1 MKYIKLFRS
10 AGEKSEYEEKE
21 TPPILGMMNKPSIVY
36 LNLGSKNKIY
46 ATYEVT
52 STEEPTYL
60 LYLNGGGGGGAP
72 ASLLET
78 SSLENSDNEYPILEM
93 YIDGKNVGLRDSYI
107 FDTLGEHKVEYVVK
121 SSFIDASYMFFETP
135 LKSIRVNES
144 FRRNCVLTNIEAM
157 FGRTLIDNVD
167 FLSEVDYMNLQ
178 YEPALVYAECP
189 NLKNVNIPA
198 NVTGLGAYT
207 FTGCEN
213 IESINLTN
221 NIHYIGDYS
230 FVNCTSLTAIT
241 MPNEVEYLGEGILN
255 NCKSLEGIYGGIASE
270 DHRCIVREGTLVAF
284 APANL
289 IEFTL
294 TSDIINIPQGVFLG
308 VTQGRIIIEDRIWI
322 ETDYD
327 YEENWLYGT
336 GFEEIIVPEDA
347 EYLGQNVFCNCYNL
361 KTFTIP
367 NNIVEIG
374 SYAFWECTSLQE
386 ITINENIL
394 YINDAV
400 FGECSGHLILNNKYL
415 IQNDFLSSGGGEE
428 EASVVNEVEEGEEV
442 VPDYEYNPSW
452 LEESRFSEITIN
464 ANVEY
469 IGSGLLS
476 NCETV
481 ETINIP
487 ESVLAIGNN
496 AFSECYSLKNIILPP
511 NLEYIGIGAFSYC
524 ESLTELNI
532 PSGVTTIEPMAF
544 AYCANL
550 TEIEIPEG
558 NEYIPEALF
567 GACTSLTGI
576 TIPNSVVEIGPYAF
590 ADCTNLNTITIPG
603 NVNYIYEEAFVM
615 CKSLQNIRCY
625 ATTAPEVY
633 DYTFRNIAPNGF
645 LHVPV
650 GADYS
655 SWMST
660 DSYYLGYYN
669 WQTTNLFEPTVC
681 YDLQITADDVKGK
694 ETRTTIYWT
703 CTADGIDPVT
713 QTPLTNVTLTGKC
726 YSDSFEQN
734 TSKTDTVER
743 TITFEYMGLS
753 ASTVIIQD
761 IWRDNYYGYRYV
773 YNPNNGT
780 APGNLGVSEYVN
792 NPNIILGENSGN
804 IYRLYIFYPTYNDF
818 NDYKKTIEKVTLNG
832 VDITNS
838 LSEEYGSNLYYD
850 YSSDKIETLEVLTY
864 LKDDWYKIYDGSGQ
878 DIRLNINFGEYELI
892 LNNLDVTP
900 ITNMENMIYGW
911 NYGSDGYNHGTQVLD
926 ISSWDTSNVYTM
938 SNMMTQGEGPVDTLK
953 KIILPPNFGSNC
965 VNMGLVFW
973 GVSGLKEI
981 NEENINVSNAET
993 IYGIFEYCYSL
1004 ESLDLSMWD
1013 TSKVQNMGQVF
1024 YECHSLK
1031 TLNINGWNTS
1041 NVTDM
1046 SYMFY
1051 NCHSLTDIDLSTW
1064 DTSNVTNMGGMF
1076 ANCQS
1081 LTSLTITSNIDNVI
1095 SVNGRY
1101 NNLFDGVYTEGIF
1114 HFNPAYNYDIILNE
1128 LPDTWIAKPIYH
1140 DIQIIELTVISEPQL
1155 ISSRKTS
1162 AIVEYQATYTG
1173 LTKDEEEITF
1183 TKVGRTE
1190 TYDFGTNENEER
1202 KTVQAMIEVDGL
1214 TASCEIIQR
1223 GKNETVYTVNLNN
1236 QWQEST
1242 KPNPDSTLY
1251 DGVYESFSNKGVNGT
1266 AAIMYI
1272 DIVGYENFSLYIRS
1286 YAESSYDYVMV
1297 SQLDQT
1303 INNDS
1308 SYNNTT
1314 LVKAHTRRNQQY
1326 GTALSNYKL
1335 VEFTGIDGG
1344 EHRITVVYRKNSS
1357 QSSNDD
1363 RGYILIPKNQ

>member
-60 LYLNGGGGGGAP
+60 IYLNSGGGGGAP

-78 SSLENSDNEYPILEM
+78 SILGDSDNEYPIIEM

-144 FRRNCVLTNIEAM
+144 FRKNCVLTNIEAM

-167 FLSEVDYMNLQ
+167 FLSEVDYMNLR

-230 FVNCTSLTAIT
+230 FVDCTSLTAIT
-241 MPNEVEYLGEGILN
+241 MPDEIEYLGAGILN
-255 NCKSLEGIYGGIASE
+255 NCKSLEGIYGEIASE
-270 DHRCIVREGTLVAF
+270 DHRCIVQEGTLVAF

-308 VTQGRIIIEDRIWI
+308 VTQGRIIIEDRNWI
-322 ETDYD
+322 ETDYY
-327 YEENWLYGT
+327 YEENWLYGA

-361 KTFTIP
+361 KTYTIP

-374 SYAFWECTSLQE
+374 NYAFWECTGLQE

-394 YINDAV
+394 YINEAV

-415 IQNDFLSSGGGEE
+415 IQNDFLSSGGEE
-428 EASVVNEVEEGEEV
+428 EASLVNEVEEGEEV
-442 VPDYEYNPSW
+442 VPDYWYSSSW
-452 LEESRFSEITIN
+452 LEDSKFSEITIN

-476 NCETV
+476 NCEMV
-481 ETINIP
+481 ETINLP
-487 ESVLAIGNN
+487 ESVLAIGDN
-496 AFSECYSLKNIILPP
+496 AFSECYSLKNITLPP
-511 NLEYIGIGAFSYC
+511 NLEYIGIGTFSYC

-532 PSGVTTIEPMAF
+532 PSGVTTIGPMAF
-544 AYCANL
+544 AYCTNL

-576 TIPNSVVEIGPYAF
+576 TIPNSVMGIDAF
-590 ADCTNLNTITIPG
+590 AFVECGSLNTITIPS
-603 NVNYIYEEAFVM
+603 NVNYIDAYAFAACV
-615 CKSLQNIRCY
+615 SLQNIRCY

-633 DYTFRNIAPNGF
+633 EYTFGDIASNGF

-681 YDLQITADDVKGK
+681 YDLQITADDVKAK

-703 CTADGIDPVT
+703 CTADGMDPVT
-713 QTPLTNVTLTGKC
+713 QTPFTNVTLTGKC

-734 TSKTDTVER
+734 TSETDVIER

-753 ASTVIIQD
+753 ASTIIIQD
-761 IWRDNYYGYRYV
+761 MIRESYYGYRFK
-773 YNPNNGT
+773 YNPDNAV
-780 APGNLGVSEYVN
+780 APNALGVSEYVN
-792 NPNIILGENSGN
+792 NPDTILKEGSAGCWLYILFPCYNSGD
-804 IYRLYIFYPTYNDF
+804 FYNTV
-818 NDYKKTIEKVTLNG
+818 EKVTLNG
-832 VDITNS
+832 KDITND
-838 LSEEYGSNLYYD
+838 LDVWNWGAEYYY
-850 YSSDKIETLEVLTY
+850 SGNKPETLEVLTY
-864 LKDDWYKIYDGSGQ
+864 LKEDWYKIFENADSGPETSATNNTI
-878 DIRLNINFGEYELI
+878 DIGLELPFYYGELI
-892 LNNLDVTP
+892 VDHLDTTP
-900 ITNMENMIYGW
+900 ITNMMEMFYGENYDTEI
-911 NYGSDGYNHGTQVLD
+911 LD
-926 ISSWDTSNVYTM
+926 LSKWDTRNVYTM
-938 SNMMTQGEGPVDTLK
+938 NYMFSQYSAMEGSVNPLTLGSSNISVLK
-953 KIILPPNFGSNC
+953 KIILPSNFGSNC
-965 VNMGLVFW
+965 ESMYYMFTEAYNL
-973 GVSGLKEI
+973 SEI
-981 NEENINVSNAET
+981 NTENI
-993 IYGIFEYCYSL
+993 
-1004 ESLDLSMWD
+1004 
-1013 TSKVQNMGQVF
+1013 
-1024 YECHSLK
+1024 
-1031 TLNINGWNTS
+1031 
-1041 NVTDM
+1041 
-1046 SYMFY
+1046 
-1051 NCHSLTDIDLSTW
+1051 
-1064 DTSNVTNMGGMF
+1064 DTSNAITIEGMF
-1076 ANCQS
+1076 SNCQS
-1081 LTSLTITSNIDNVI
+1081 LTSLDVSTWNTSNVENMNCTFIGCSKLTDLDLSNWDTSNVTDMGGMFAYCTSLTSVTMAHSVDNVER
-1095 SVNGRY
+1095 VQA
-1101 NNLFDGVYTEGIF
+1101 VYTELFQDVETEGVF
-1114 HFNPAYNYDIILNE
+1114 YFNPCYNYNIILTE
-1128 LPDTWIAKPIYH
+1128 LPDKWGALPILNPV
-1140 DIQIIELTVISEPQL
+1140 DNIELETQYYLSEYYYNINYFYVVI
-1155 ISSRKTS
+1155 
-1162 AIVEYQATYTG
+1162 EYLFYYTTEILG
-1173 LTKDEEEITF
+1173 LDIDFNNSIPYTLLPGCLLYININGDKQYVTAFSTEITD
-1183 TKVGRTE
+1183 
-1190 TYDFGTNENEER
+1190 TYQE
-1202 KTVQAMIEVDGL
+1202 
-1214 TASCEIIQR
+1214 
-1223 GKNETVYTVNLNN
+1223 VNL
-1236 QWQEST
+1236 WT
-1242 KPNPDSTLY
+1242 DL
-1251 DGVYESFSNKGVNGT
+1251 
-1266 AAIMYI
+1266 
-1272 DIVGYENFSLYIRS
+1272 
-1286 YAESSYDYVMV
+1286 
-1297 SQLDQT
+1297 
-1303 INNDS
+1303 
-1308 SYNNTT
+1308 
-1314 LVKAHTRRNQQY
+1314 
-1326 GTALSNYKL
+1326 YKL
-1335 VEFTGIDGG
+1335 NYVLKEENI
-1344 EHRITVVYRKNSS
+1344 VVLTIYNRE
-1357 QSSNDD
+1357 D
-1363 RGYILIPKNQ
+1363 

>member
-60 LYLNGGGGGGAP
+60 IYLNGGGGGAP
-72 ASLLET
+72 SSLLET
-78 SSLENSDNEYPILEM
+78 GVLGESVDGFPIVEM

-107 FDTLGEHKVEYVVK
+107 FDTLGEHKVEYVVS
-121 SSFIDASYMFFETP
+121 SSFTDASYLFFETP
-135 LKSIRVNES
+135 LKSIHVNES
-144 FRRNCVLTNIEAM
+144 FRRNCVLTNIESM

-178 YEPALVYAECP
+178 YEPAFVYAECP

-198 NVTGLGAYT
+198 NVTGLGLYT
-207 FTGCEN
+207 FAGCEN

-221 NIHYIGDYS
+221 NIKYIGDYS
-230 FVNCTSLTAIT
+230 FVGCTSLTAIT
-241 MPNEVEYLGEGILN
+241 MPDEIEYLGEGILN
-255 NCKSLEGIYGGIASE
+255 NCESLEGIYGGIASE
-270 DHRCIVREGTLVAF
+270 DHRCIVQEGTLVAF

-294 TSDIINIPQGVFLG
+294 TSDITYIPYGVFNS

-327 YEENWLYGT
+327 YEENWLYGA
-336 GFEEIIVPEDA
+336 GFEEIIIPEDA

-367 NNIVEIG
+367 NNVVEIG
-374 SYAFWECTSLQE
+374 NYAFWECTGLQE

-394 YINDAV
+394 YINEAV

-415 IQNDFLSSGGGEE
+415 IQNDFLNSGGEE
-428 EASVVNEVEEGEEV
+428 EASVVNEVEEGEEI
-442 VPDYEYNPSW
+442 VPDYWYSYYW
-452 LEESRFSEITIN
+452 LNESRFSEITIS

-476 NCETV
+476 NCEMT

-496 AFSECYSLKNIILPP
+496 AFSECNSLKNITLPS
-511 NLEYIGIGAFSYC
+511 NLEYIGMGAFSYC

-532 PSGVTTIEPMAF
+532 PSGVTNIGNCAF
-544 AYCANL
+544 YACINL

-558 NEYIPEALF
+558 IEYIPEGLF
-567 GACTSLTGI
+567 GDCASLTSI
-576 TIPNSVVEIGPYAF
+576 TIPNSVVEIGYFAF
-590 ADCTNLNTITIPG
+590 GQCTNLNTITIPG
-603 NVNYIYEEAFVM
+603 NVNYIYEEAFVN
-615 CKSLQNIRCY
+615 CVSLQNIRCY

-633 DYTFRNIAPNGF
+633 DYTFMDIAPNGF
-645 LHVPV
+645 LHVPI

-660 DSYYLGYYN
+660 DSYYLGYYD
-669 WQTTNLFEPTVC
+669 WQTTILFEPTVC
-681 YDLQITADDVKGK
+681 YNLQITADDVKGK

-713 QTPLTNVTLTGKC
+713 QTPITDVTLTGKC

-734 TSKTDTVER
+734 TSETDVVER

-761 IWRDNYYGYRYV
+761 MIRESYYGYRFKYD
-773 YNPNNGT
+773 PNNAV
-780 APGNLGVSEYVN
+780 APNALGVSEYVN
-792 NPNIILGENSGN
+792 NPDTILKEGSAGCWLNILFPCYNSGD
-804 IYRLYIFYPTYNDF
+804 FYNTV
-818 NDYKKTIEKVTLNG
+818 EKVTLNG
-832 VDITNS
+832 KDITNY
-838 LSEEYGSNLYYD
+838 LDVWNWGAEYYYSGS
-850 YSSDKIETLEVLTY
+850 KPETLEVLTY
-864 LKDDWYKIYDGSGQ
+864 LKEDWYKIFENADSGPETNSTNNII
-878 DIRLNINFGEYELI
+878 DIGLEIPFNYGELI
-892 LNNLDVTP
+892 VDRLDTTP
-900 ITNMENMIYGW
+900 ITNMMEMFYGT
-911 NYGSDGYNHGTQVLD
+911 NYDTEILD
-926 ISSWDTSNVYTM
+926 LSKWDTRNVYTM
-938 SNMMTQGEGPVDTLK
+938 AYMFNQYNAMEDSINPLTLGSSNISVLK
-953 KIILPPNFGSNC
+953 KIILPSNFGSNSESMYYMFTEAY
-965 VNMGLVFW
+965 NL
-973 GVSGLKEI
+973 SEI
-981 NEENINVSNAET
+981 NTENI
-993 IYGIFEYCYSL
+993 
-1004 ESLDLSMWD
+1004 
-1013 TSKVQNMGQVF
+1013 
-1024 YECHSLK
+1024 
-1031 TLNINGWNTS
+1031 
-1041 NVTDM
+1041 
-1046 SYMFY
+1046 
-1051 NCHSLTDIDLSTW
+1051 
-1064 DTSNVTNMGGMF
+1064 DTSNAITIEGMF
-1076 ANCQS
+1076 SNCQS
-1081 LTSLTITSNIDNVI
+1081 LTSLDVSTWNTSNVENMNCTFIGCSKLTDLDLSNWDTSNVTDMGGMFAYCTSLTSVTMTHSVDNVER
-1095 SVNGRY
+1095 VQA
-1101 NNLFDGVYTEGIF
+1101 VYTELFQDVETEGVF
-1114 HFNPAYNYDIILNE
+1114 YFNPVYNYDIILNE
-1128 LPDTWIAKPIYH
+1128 LPDTWIAEPIYH

-1155 ISSRKTS
+1155 IGSKKTS

-1183 TKVGRTE
+1183 TKIGKTE
-1190 TYDFGTNENEER
+1190 TYNFGINENEER
-1202 KTVQAMIEVDGL
+1202 RTVQTMIEVDGL

-1223 GKNETVYTVNLNN
+1223 GINEYFYNVDLNG
-1236 QWQEST
+1236 QWQSST
-1242 KPNPDSTLY
+1242 ITNPDSTLY
-1251 DGVYESFSNKGVNGT
+1251 DGVYESFSNKGKDNT

-1286 YAESSYDYVMV
+1286 NAETKYDYVMV
-1297 SQLDQT
+1297 SQLDKT
-1303 INNDS
+1303 IDNNS
-1308 SYNNTT
+1308 SYSDTT
-1314 LVKAHTRRNQQY
+1314 LVKAHTRGNQQS

-1344 EHRITVVYRKNSS
+1344 EHRITVVYRKDGS
-1357 QSSNDD
+1357 QASGDD
-1363 RGYILIPKNQ
+1363 KGYILIPKNQ